1 MSVVDTA
8 RQAAIAKIRATLE
21 KKYSDSSELF
31 PDFRTIRQI
40 KTIPTGSIILD
51 CITGVAGYPRGR
63 VTEIYGDYST
73 GKTTLALLAIASLQ
87 KADPATV
94 ALFVDYEHAID
105 LAYARKLGVDISEDR
120 FILSQPEYFEQGD
133 MVIDSFLE
141 ADLVDLIVID
151 STAAMTPRAELEGE
165 IDDEGGTQKGMQSAL
180 MARFLARTTKKLN
193 RGRKPALLLLNQIRA
208 FIQIGGRPQKN
219 APKTQPAGG
228 NATKFYTTIRLELEI
243 IQREISDEKLRGTKG
258 TDRVYTQNTVRVT
271 AVKNKV
277 APPHIRGSIVL
288 EYGKGVNNLASLVEL
303 AEGKLAVQS
312 ASYFKYDGGTP
323 ETTFSCR
330 GRDAF
335 TLELERNPKLRA
347 SVESKVLAA
356 MRAEQAKDLGLTELK
371 MGPAAKEIEAPKP
384 PPPLVLSDE
393 GPKKA
398 TNGNG
403 VHENT
408 LPVEDVE

>member
-21 KKYSDSSELF
+21 KKYS
-31 PDFRTIRQI
+31 IRQI

-151 STAAMTPRAELEGE
+151 STTRAGHRRACSPR
-165 IDDEGGTQKGMQSAL
+165 SW
-180 MARFLARTTKKLN
+180 
-193 RGRKPALLLLNQIRA
+193 
-208 FIQIGGRPQKN
+208 
-219 APKTQPAGG
+219 
-228 NATKFYTTIRLELEI
+228 
-243 IQREISDEKLRGTKG
+243 
-258 TDRVYTQNTVRVT
+258 
-271 AVKNKV
+271 
-277 APPHIRGSIVL
+277 
-288 EYGKGVNNLASLVEL
+288 
-303 AEGKLAVQS
+303 
-312 ASYFKYDGGTP
+312 
-323 ETTFSCR
+323 
-330 GRDAF
+330 
-335 TLELERNPKLRA
+335 
-347 SVESKVLAA
+347 
-356 MRAEQAKDLGLTELK
+356 
-371 MGPAAKEIEAPKP
+371 
-384 PPPLVLSDE
+384 
-393 GPKKA
+393 
-398 TNGNG
+398 
-403 VHENT
+403 
-408 LPVEDVE
+408 PVS